1 MSSIRVTKINEA
13 YLKVHCEDRGVLKE
27 LSEFFTFRV
36 PGYQFTPAF
45 KNKVWDGF
53 IRLFN
58 LNTRKL
64 YVGLY
69 YHLLS
74 FANAEGRN
82 YTVHVDGEIFKD
94 QQIDIESYLKGMTIS
109 SRGEMIAH
117 HDEQV
122 AAVSHA
128 INRGRAVLKSPTA
141 SGKSLIIYSIV
152 KWYLEHHKEKIL
164 IIVPTTSLVSQ
175 MFSDFGDYSE
185 FDNSFKNFE
194 LCHTIYSGK
203 EKQSEK
209 RVYISTW
216 QSIYKLEQ
224 DYFEQFGCVIGDEAH
239 QFKAKSLTQI
249 MTKLVNADYRY
260 GLTGTL
266 DNALTHKL
274 ILEGLFGP
282 VKTITTTK
290 TLINQGKLANLNITA
305 LKLNYPDDARKINTK
320 AKYHDEVDF
329 VVRYEPRNRFI
340 ANLALDQTGNTL
352 VLFQFVEKHGKP
364 LYNMIKEKADKD
376 RKIFYVSGE
385 TDAESREQ
393 IRALTEKEK
402 DAIIVASYGCFSTG
416 INIRN
421 LNKIIFSS
429 PSKSQIRVLQSIG
442 RGLRKSD
449 DGSDTILYDII
460 DDLSW
465 KRKENYCLK
474 HGAERM
480 KIYVKEQF
488 PFKLY
493 EVSIC

>member
-1 MSSIRVTKINEA
+1 MSDIHVSKINEV
-13 YLKVHCEDRGVLKE
+13 YLKIHCEDKGVLRE

-36 PGYQFTPAF
+36 PGYQFTPAY
-45 KNKVWDGF
+45 KNKIWDGF

-58 LNTRKL
+58 LNTRQL

-69 YHLLS
+69 YHLLT

-82 YTVHVDGEIFKD
+82 YTVHTDCEIFKN
-94 QQIDIESYLKGMTIS
+94 QQIDIEKYLNEMTVS
-109 SRGEMIAH
+109 SRGQLIKH
-117 HDEQV
+117 HDEQNLGV
-122 AAVSHA
+122 THA
-128 INRGRAVLKSPTA
+128 INSGRAVLLSPTA
-141 SGKSLIIYSIV
+141 SGKSLMIYSII
-152 KWYLEHHKEKIL
+152 KWYLENHDEKVL
-164 IIVPTTSLVSQ
+164 IIVPTTSLVNQ
-175 MFSDFGDYSE
+175 MFTDFGDYSE
-185 FDNSFKNFE
+185 FDDTFDNEK
-194 LCHTIYSGK
+194 LCHMIYSGK
-203 EKQSEK
+203 DKQSDK

-216 QSIYKLEQ
+216 QSIYKLERE
-224 DYFEQFGCVIGDEAH
+224 YFEQFGCAIGDEAH
-239 QFKAKSLTQI
+239 QFKAKSLTEI
-249 MTKLVNADYRY
+249 MTKLVYADYRF

-266 DNALTHKL
+266 DGALTHRL
-274 ILEGLFGP
+274 VLEGLFGP

-290 TLINQGKLANLNITA
+290 NLMDEGKLAKLNISV
-305 LKLNYPDDARKINTK
+305 LKLNYSDDTRKLITK
-320 AKYHDEVDF
+320 MKYHDEIDF

-340 ANLALDQTGNTL
+340 ANLALDQKGNTL
-352 VLFQFVEKHGKP
+352 VLFQFVDKHGKL
-364 LYNMIKEKADKD
+364 LYNMIKEKADVD

-402 DAIIVASYGCFSTG
+402 NAIIVASYGCFSTG

-421 LNKIIFSS
+421 LNRIIFSS
-429 PSKSQIRVLQSIG
+429 PSKSQVRILQSIG

-449 DGSDTILYDII
+449 DGSDTVLYDIV

-465 KRKENYCLK
+465 KRAENYCLK